1 MTGKTLRFVDFLL
14 DSVIFFLFLVIL
26 IMIFKNMVPIEH
38 VKWISVVLFFLYY
51 FVFEYFMG
59 QTPGKMITKTKVEST
74 SGTTKNYFLKILI
87 RTITR
92 FIPID
97 ILSHLF
103 TSRGLHDIFSMT
115 TIVKVNKNQ
124 SDK

>member
-1 MTGKTLRFVDFLL
+1 
-14 DSVIFFLFLVIL
+14 
-26 IMIFKNMVPIEH
+26 MIFKNMVPIEH

-97 ILSHLF
+97 ILSYLF